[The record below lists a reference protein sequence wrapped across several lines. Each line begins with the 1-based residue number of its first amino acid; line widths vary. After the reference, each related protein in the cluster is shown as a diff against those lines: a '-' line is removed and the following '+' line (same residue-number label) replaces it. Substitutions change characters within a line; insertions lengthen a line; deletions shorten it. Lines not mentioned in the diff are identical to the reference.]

1 MKFKVKSDLDIMGV
15 ALKTLILLI
24 VLGIIGALIITMVSV
39 VISPLVTIFYSIFV
53 IVFLTVYVIQLVI
66 NSITF
71 GSLKEETDT
80 EKLLLK
86 ILKEIEISNGNV
98 KTYIEEDDLNSFE
111 KERREREL
119 EVENKKN

>member
-24 VLGIIGALIITMVSV
+24 VLGIIGALIITTVSV
-39 VISPLVTIFYSIFV
+39 IISPLVTIFYSIFV

-71 GSLKEETDT
+71 GSLKEETNT

>member
-24 VLGIIGALIITMVSV
+24 VLGIIGALIITTVSV
-39 VISPLVTIFYSIFV
+39 IISPLVTIFYSIFV

-71 GSLKEETDT
+71 GSLKEETNT

-119 EVENKKN
+119 EVKNKKN

>member
-1 MKFKVKSDLDIMGV
+1 MKFKVKSDLDITGV

-24 VLGIIGALIITMVSV
+24 VLGIIGALIITTVSV
-39 VISPLVTIFYSIFV
+39 IISPLVTIFYSIFV

-71 GSLKEETDT
+71 GSLKEETNT

>member
-39 VISPLVTIFYSIFV
+39 IISPLVTIFYSIFV

-71 GSLKEETDT
+71 GSLKEETNT

-119 EVENKKN
+119 EVKNKKN

>member
-1 MKFKVKSDLDIMGV
+1 MRFKVKSDLDIMGV

-24 VLGIIGALIITMVSV
+24 VLGIIGALIITTVSV
-39 VISPLVTIFYSIFV
+39 IISPLVTIFYSIFV

-71 GSLKEETDT
+71 GSLKEETNT

>member
-1 MKFKVKSDLDIMGV
+1 MRFKVKSDLDIMGV

-24 VLGIIGALIITMVSV
+24 VLGIIGALIITTVSV

-71 GSLKEETDT
+71 GSLKEETNT
-80 EKLLLK
+80 EKLL
-86 ILKEIEISNGNV
+86 KEV
-98 KTYIEEDDLNSFE
+98 LEEL
-111 KERREREL
+111 REL
-119 EVENKKN
+119 KNNQNKE